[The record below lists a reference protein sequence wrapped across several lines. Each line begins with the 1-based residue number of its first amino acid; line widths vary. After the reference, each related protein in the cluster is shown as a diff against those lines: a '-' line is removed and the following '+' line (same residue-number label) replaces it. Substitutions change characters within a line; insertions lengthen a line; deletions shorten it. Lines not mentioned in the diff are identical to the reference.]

1 MGGHALPDRDRPPN
15 SGESMNRRDVAVA
28 GGLVVV
34 LAAFLLPI
42 ARVGVDP
49 HHDGIM
55 LKPALDVLSGQVLFR
70 DSFMQYGALTCY
82 LQALALWFSPTLL
95 SIRLLA
101 AAAYV
106 VTLLFLYSAW
116 RMILP
121 RSLAV
126 V

>member
-1 MGGHALPDRDRPPN
+1 MTWRDSIYAAL
-15 SGESMNRRDVAVA
+15 
-28 GGLVVV
+28 
-34 LAAFLLPI
+34 LAAGLAMVLVPLAHLGI
-42 ARVGVDP
+42 DP

-126 V
+126 